1 MKPDWCVAENISWAL
16 RMKKKKN
23 SKSITKTSKFFRL
36 TNLHWTIW
44 LFMSL
49 EDPEYCRQP
58 EENKLHCW
66 DCINEKNGSKKRE
79 EKQNIEYLSFFKF

>member
-1 MKPDWCVAENISWAL
+1 
-16 RMKKKKN
+16 
-23 SKSITKTSKFFRL
+23 
-36 TNLHWTIW
+36 
-44 LFMSL
+44 MSL

-79 EKQNIEYLSFFKF
+79 EKQNIEYLSFFKLKK